1 MKFQRIPHIS
11 PTPDSV
17 MMLPTWSEIGGHP
30 ELKMAAMKTG
40 GENNFLNRRSWQ
52 SASIGCPYIFS
63 DARLR
68 YNTADMG

>member
-40 GENNFLNRRSWQ
+40 GENNF
-52 SASIGCPYIFS
+52 
-63 DARLR
+63 
-68 YNTADMG
+68 